1 MNENAFHLRGIKL
14 IAIAAIVFVTGS
26 VAAQV
31 ADPVRLRQTVAG
43 YRIELVVEAILDPAI
58 ANPRH
63 SAGYEHRVT
72 LTVREPKI
80 GHRVQLA
87 AATLSVAERGHPGPT
102 YELKAIQSPEG
113 PAYEARVRMALEG
126 TYRMVLHATPEATSQ
141 ALTAKFSYAA
151 AAHSAQAATL
161 VQSVHGYRVE
171 LAVEP
176 QSGDEH
182 RVAVRLLHAGRP
194 IRITSAS
201 LHVAERGHEEVVPLG
216 RVGTGDE
223 VVYEARVRMG
233 SKGPYRITVHATPT
247 GRRQPIEARFEYRV
261 PH

>member
-1 MNENAFHLRGIKL
+1 MSCKASRWVV
-14 IAIAAIVFVTGS
+14 IAAMSMSGS
-26 VAAQV
+26 VVAQV
-31 ADPVRLRQTVAG
+31 ADPVRLQQTVAG
-43 YRIELVVEAILDPAI
+43 YRIELVVEVIRDPAV
-58 ANPRH
+58 ADPRH

-102 YELKAIQSPEG
+102 YELKAVQSAEG
-113 PAYEARVRMALEG
+113 PAYEARVRMAVGG
-126 TYRMVLHATPEATSQ
+126 TYRMVLHATPEATRQ

-151 AAHSAQAATL
+151 AGHPAQATPL

-182 RVAVRLLHAGRP
+182 RVAVRMLHAGRP
-194 IRITSAS
+194 IGVASAS
-201 LHVAERGHEEVVPLG
+201 LYVAEGGHEKRVPLE
-216 RVGTGDE
+216 RIGTGEE
-223 VVYEARVRMG
+223 VVYEARVRMA
-233 SKGPYRITVHATPT
+233 SARPYRITVHATPT
-247 GRRQPIEARFEYRV
+247 GRRQPIDARFEYRV